1 MKTLLLGN
9 AGAGKS
15 TLAARLCANQAVP
28 QMSLDS
34 VAFTGGAER
43 RPLAESIALC
53 EQFMAGK
60 SDWIIEGCYAD
71 ILQALLPHADQLLF
85 LNPGVDTCLAHCR
98 QRPWEP
104 GKFDS
109 PQAQA
114 AHLDFLLDWVTQY
127 PSRSDEY
134 GLAAHRALF
143 DGYSGPKLE
152 LTDPADYA
160 AASAPA

>member
-15 TLAARLCANQAVP
+15 TLAARLCAHTLMP
-28 QMSLDS
+28 QLSLDE
-34 VAFTGGAER
+34 VAFADGAQR
-43 RPLAESIALC
+43 RPLADSIARC

-60 SDWIIEGCYAD
+60 RDWIIEGCYAD

-109 PQAQA
+109 PEAQA
-114 AHLDFLLDWVTQY
+114 AHLDFLLDWVAQY
-127 PSRSDEY
+127 PTRKDEY
-134 GLAAHRALF
+134 GLAAHRVLF
-143 DGYSGPKLE
+143 DAYAGPKQE
-152 LTDPADYA
+152 LTNPADYA
-160 AASAPA
+160 TLRMSA